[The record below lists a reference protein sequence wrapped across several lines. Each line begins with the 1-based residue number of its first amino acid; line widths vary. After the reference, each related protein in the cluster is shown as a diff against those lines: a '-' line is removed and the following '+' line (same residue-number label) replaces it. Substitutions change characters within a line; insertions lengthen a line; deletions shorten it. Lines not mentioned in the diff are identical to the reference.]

1 MNTNKEN
8 EINASFSSARHG
20 KFNRTSKKRQSAF
33 SSDAASSYYFS
44 DVPKTPAVKSA
55 RKQFQ
60 KRVNESLLLERQQ
73 EQDHTRDLNTLELE
87 SQKIGNDLSA
97 DTSLLLSPAP
107 SFRQTPSRQDDTA
120 DLLNQLGDLN
130 TTCTSNASSIISDN
144 MNKSVLSD
152 TTELTASNFVFCEK
166 SRKMKSEADAEK
178 KQDELEQRVKE
189 VMEEKRR
196 KKEMEEE
203 QERQKAQLVLDE
215 KEQSAGKDETV
226 DGGDLDAL
234 LNESTTS
241 TKTSNDETVDVA
253 EIGTL
258 QNQSVSTNKDD
269 TSSISQQ
276 EDDTVDT
283 AAMDELLNFDHL
295 NDSNESNEDV
305 EDLRDI
311 STNQEN
317 KEADE
322 SMEEIPVR
330 SDDEEKAS
338 SDRIEKLSENEET
351 SQENVD
357 LETTTNKEGA
367 EKKVEVDKE
376 EREFVVRQKAS
387 TNSSQ
392 KVKSIALSQSFAT
405 SPFVTNT
412 RLSISQSI
420 RRDSFEAGKR
430 HSISGASPL
439 SSQLYRNVTRSNR
452 KLTASIQKSRQMR
465 QQLRRGNRTSL
476 PMKPIA
482 PKAIENTNNALNATF
497 DETNNGINDILT
509 DLNANNDTMDE
520 TKDFSS
526 PAKLDLSSKEDEQN
540 AGNSKAYI
548 GNLRLSN
555 SGRKPERIYVAS
567 PARSTRSKKR
577 MSTDADPV
585 ALSSRKRSDK
595 KATPERSGRKSL
607 TQLSLSRRFSA
618 ASQASSVN
626 SIQDEDNTEML
637 MNYLVPGA
645 PSVNTNEEDIAF
657 PKNANLSQNQDT
669 SMNPFW
675 SQNSQ
680 DESISQLFGR
690 GSEAQNENEM
700 EASEQIPNSQ
710 ETSATAIMTCTS
722 EKAPL
727 ECTSPEDSVKTMDIL
742 KCQSEN
748 SVPDA
753 DEVNDSM
760 ESCETK
766 APARKSESSEET
778 RKLLEQGEESSIGT
792 LDLLQNKSPS
802 SGSSSPFVPPS
813 TTKSNKLSIESPL
826 SCNVNSDDE
835 SIISADSNASS
846 EYSSRI
852 DGDDGA
858 TADTA
863 ALMDIMN
870 DLGDDTNVFNV
881 NMKKKRDRRSSMFSE
896 ASITGENLIAKPKSK
911 EKIEIETANT
921 QDLKGLLSDLDT
933 RGSTLL
939 PIQENYD
946 NQSPLSCEQG
956 KATTDTFRSP
966 ELCNKP
972 KAANQTPKSILKTGR
987 KQTPKRNVEFCP
999 PTAAEYNIG
1008 SPAKNFTPMCS
1019 KITKDL
1025 FSIPKK
1031 SEEKSFL
1038 SKSSSNSYDEDDM
1051 DEGTLHEDE
1060 TLGLQNN
1067 NNYVLEAMMKPNV
1080 SRESPSKDES
1090 DVSIQ
1095 SENETRELSIKDT
1108 SMLRIIDGETQTIGL
1123 EDNIKGLLLKYNDG
1137 SSQHSSEEKSLSS
1150 SSEQNVNVNDEDQTL
1165 DLDSNMKDLL
1175 RGQSRNEGDDE
1186 SLGLSSTVSSV
1197 QNSFEST
1204 EEQTVE
1210 LDENMA
1216 DILNVQADQTTENLP
1231 RDSNCID
1238 TSFASLSSASS
1249 IGSRSDET
1257 EENTVDLDGKMTDLL
1272 KLQGEDG
1279 DSLESTEE
1287 NCDKSSTFTS
1297 DTNSEPPR
1305 NTEEGT
1311 VDLDENM
1318 ADVLKLQESESKTN
1332 LSFTGTLSLH
1342 DISMMKPIE
1351 GETIGLES
1359 DLAGVL
1365 ERAAKADGE
1374 SSQSEVSSMSD
1385 KSIHKEAS
1393 FEKNATLTCNNVD
1406 TVELE
1411 SDMHKMMNGI
1421 TEPSFGTNDDTTI
1434 SLNDVS
1440 ILQKSEGDTIG
1451 LENDLKA
1458 MLDTAANMKEKS
1470 LSTIDIATVSQQ
1482 QSSSSSRTT
1491 HFSNTSD
1498 LLQSLVQKVDGESSD
1513 ISKSRRRSSRRFSLT
1528 PACDISSISPIQ
1540 NESVHEAEQ
1549 GSSVSEKD
1557 TSVENIIVDLSW
1569 RELSQH
1575 FLHEQ
1580 NLNDVMTSK
1589 NDVLLEGAN
1598 FIFSEYNS
1606 PETFGKITD
1615 FLQEVCSEIENSS
1628 LEDIKA
1634 TDLVS
1639 DHLEDCDELI
1649 LDRIQRALRGESG
1662 EECKEHHEA
1671 VLKELSDIVRSNI
1684 NSEHIEW
1691 EIQVMQALDNIVLDI
1706 SQGYDEDIKNLA
1718 TKVGL
1723 ADDIDQSLSIMSRQL
1738 VIKAREELLAQKRV
1752 SQKFR
1757 VFSHLSDAIFT
1768 KSLHLYFRRMLINLN
1783 PILHN
1788 CRWIFKKPKAK
1799 IWSTRFSVIKFL
1811 P

>member
-20 KFNRTSKKRQSAF
+20 KSNRTSKKRQSAF

-44 DVPKTPAVKSA
+44 NVPKTPAVKSA

-73 EQDHTRDLNTLELE
+73 EQDHTRDLNALELE

-269 TSSISQQ
+269 NSSISQQ
-276 EDDTVDT
+276 EDDTIDT

-317 KEADE
+317 EEADE
-322 SMEEIPVR
+322 SMEEIPAR
-330 SDDEEKAS
+330 SEDKTKAA
-338 SDRIEKLSENEET
+338 SDMFEKLSESEET
-351 SQENVD
+351 SQENED
-357 LETTTNKEGA
+357 LKTTTNKEVA
-367 EKKVEVDKE
+367 DTKVEEDKE

-482 PKAIENTNNALNATF
+482 PKANEYTNNALNATF

-526 PAKLDLSSKEDEQN
+526 PAKLDLSSKEEEQK
-540 AGNSKAYI
+540 AGNSQAYI

-555 SGRKPERIYVAS
+555 SGKKPERIYVAS

-577 MSTDADPV
+577 MSTDADSV
-585 ALSSRKRSDK
+585 ALSSRKKSDR

-618 ASQASSVN
+618 ASQTSSVN

-645 PSVNTNEEDIAF
+645 PSVNTNEEDVAL

-680 DESISQLFGR
+680 DESISQLLGT
-690 GSEAQNENEM
+690 GSEAQNENEV

-722 EKAPL
+722 EKTPL
-727 ECTSPEDSVKTMDIL
+727 ECTSPEASVKTMDIL
-742 KCQSEN
+742 KDQTEN

-753 DEVNDSM
+753 NEANDPM

-792 LDLLQNKSPS
+792 LDLLQNKSS
-802 SGSSSPFVPPS
+802 LSGSSSPFVPPS

-846 EYSSRI
+846 EFSSRI

-881 NMKKKRDRRSSMFSE
+881 NMKKKRDRRSSMFSD
-896 ASITGENLIAKPKSK
+896 ASMTGENLIAKPKSK

-933 RGSTLL
+933 RGSSLL

-956 KATTDTFRSP
+956 KATIDTFRSP

-1123 EDNIKGLLLKYNDG
+1123 EDNIQGLLLRYNDG
-1137 SSQHSSEEKSLSS
+1137 SSQHSSEDKSLSS

-1186 SLGLSSTVSSV
+1186 SLGLSSAVSSV
-1197 QNSFEST
+1197 QNSFESK

-1216 DILNVQADQTTENLP
+1216 DILNVQADQTTENTP

-1238 TSFASLSSASS
+1238 NSFASLSSASS

-1318 ADVLKLQESESKTN
+1318 ADVLKLQGSESKPN
-1332 LSFTGTLSLH
+1332 LSFTGTLSLN

-1365 ERAAKADGE
+1365 ERAAKADE
-1374 SSQSEVSSMSD
+1374 ETSQSEVSSMSD

-1393 FEKNATLTCNNVD
+1393 FERNATLTCNNVD

-1411 SDMHKMMNGI
+1411 NDMHKMMNGI
-1421 TEPSFGTNDDTTI
+1421 TEPSFGANDDTTI

-1458 MLDTAANMKEKS
+1458 MLDTATNMKEKS
-1470 LSTIDIATVSQQ
+1470 LSTIDIATVSQK
-1482 QSSSSSRTT
+1482 QSSSSSGTT

-1498 LLQSLVQKVDGESSD
+1498 LLQSLVQKVDDESSD

-1528 PACDISSISPIQ
+1528 PACDISSISPVQ
-1540 NESVHEAEQ
+1540 NESAHEVDQ
-1549 GSSVSEKD
+1549 GSSALEKD
-1557 TSVENIIVDLSW
+1557 SSVENIVVDLSW

-1615 FLQEVCSEIENSS
+1615 FLQEVCSEIENNS
-1628 LEDIKA
+1628 LEDMKA

-1639 DHLEDCDELI
+1639 DHLEDCDELT

-1662 EECKEHHEA
+1662 EECKEQHEA
-1671 VLKELSDIVRSNI
+1671 ILKELSNIVRSNI
-1684 NSEHIEW
+1684 NNEHIEW

-1718 TKVGL
+1718 AKVCL

-1738 VIKAREELLAQKRV
+1738 VIKAREEFLAQKRV
-1752 SQKFR
+1752 SQK
-1757 VFSHLSDAIFT
+1757 
-1768 KSLHLYFRRMLINLN
+1768 N
-1783 PILHN
+1783 
-1788 CRWIFKKPKAK
+1788 
-1799 IWSTRFSVIKFL
+1799 
-1811 P
+1811 